1 MAFYLGPIND
11 CEGRIRRDF
20 TEFARLWTQVR
31 DDWSDERCR
40 RFEQENLSSLGPA
53 LSRFTGTLNEFCD
66 SIRKADLE
74 LKDDNLP
81 SDGLD

>member
-1 MAFYLGPIND
+1 MAFYLGTIND

-20 TEFARLWTQVR
+20 TEFVRLWTQVR
-31 DDWSDERCR
+31 EDWLDERCR

-53 LSRFTGTLNEFCD
+53 LSRFTGTLHEFGD